1 MKKNHPTVLPVKQY
15 ISAKDFVGATKHL
28 AGVPQGS
35 ILGPVIFLIYITDL
49 PENTKLFANDT
60 SLFSIVHN
68 NNTSAEVL
76 DRDLQ
81 KISESAQKQKMSFNP
96 DVSKE
101 AQEVIFSRNKLNQ
114 CTQILS
120 LIICQFTRLITRN
133 A

>member
-1 MKKNHPTVLPVKQY
+1 MLPVKQY

-120 LIICQFTRLITRN
+120 LIIYQFTRHIARN
-133 A
+133 IEEYI